1 MVIETVSKGIGVK
14 AWLNLIEGEAPMFD
28 NLNVF
33 KMARALAVHAGTRQT
48 VIAQNIA
55 NADTPG
61 YRARDI
67 PPFQDIYNLSGNQSS
82 QRASRPAHLRTSNLA
97 GQIDVQLRD
106 AGFASPNEN
115 DVSLELEML
124 HAVDVKRQHDRAVS
138 IYSSALNILRTSVG
152 QV

>member
-1 MVIETVSKGIGVK
+1 MAIETVSKGIGVK
-14 AWLNLIEGEAPMFD
+14 AWLSLIEGEAPMFD

-33 KMARALAVHAGTRQT
+33 NMARALAVHAGARQT

-67 PPFQDIYNLSGNQSS
+67 PPFQDVYTLSERQPSV
-82 QRASRPAHLRTSNLA
+82 QATRARHLNSNSTIQ
-97 GQIDVQLRD
+97 QIDILLR
-106 AGFASPNEN
+106 GTGPASPNEN
-115 DVSLELEML
+115 DVSLELEMM

-138 IYSSALNILRTSVG
+138 IYSSALNILRTSIG

>member
-1 MVIETVSKGIGVK
+1 
-14 AWLNLIEGEAPMFD
+14 MFD

-33 KMARALAVHAGTRQT
+33 NMARALAVHAGTRQT

-67 PPFQDIYNLSGNQSS
+67 PPFQDVYALSERQPPLRVTRVSHLNSDS
-82 QRASRPAHLRTSNLA
+82 PAK
-97 GQIDVQLRD
+97 QIDVQLRD
-106 AGFASPNEN
+106 TGPASPNGN
-115 DVSLELEML
+115 DVSLELEMM

-138 IYSSALNILRTSVG
+138 IYSSALNILRTSIG